1 MYHAHPIAILAR
13 KWTTLLL
20 AGILTAMFAAFVS
33 LLIPLQY
40 RADAGVYIISKS
52 RYGVDP
58 YTVVKSA
65 EQVGQ
70 NMVQVIKTQDFFDK
84 VMARAGESLDTSAF
98 QNVNDRT
105 RAKRWEKSVDGSVVF
120 GTGVLNISAYN
131 HDPAEA
137 KLLAAAVVDTLVS
150 EGYEYVGGDVTIKQ
164 VNKPI
169 VTRFPVRPN
178 VPLNAAIGFLLG
190 AVLSATVI
198 VLKNKSPF

>member
-1 MYHAHPIAILAR
+1 MYHAHPLAILAR
-13 KWTTLLL
+13 KWQTIFL
-20 AGILTAMFAAFVS
+20 AGILTAMLCTLVS
-33 LLIPLQY
+33 LLLPLQY

-70 NMVQVIKTQDFFDK
+70 NMVQVLKTQDFFDK
-84 VMARAGESLDTSAF
+84 VMARAGGSIDTTTF

-120 GTGVLNISAYN
+120 GTGVLNISAYHRN
-131 HDPAEA
+131 PQQA

-150 EGYEYVGGDVTIKQ
+150 QGYEYVGGDVTIKQ

-178 VPLNAAIGFLLG
+178 VPLNAAVGFLLG
-190 AVLSATVI
+190 SVIAGTVV
-198 VLKNKSPF
+198 VLKSRKTF